1 MKLME
6 KDIEKFKK
14 QIFKGP
20 VNIVEW
26 TGTTKRVDFHDFHW
40 PDYVAGDLSESKML
54 RFSLKG
60 TNDSYLA
67 LAEEKDHNAKKITV
81 QLGGWDDNHS
91 VMYWQ

>member
-67 LAEEKDHNAKKITV
+67 LADTKI
-81 QLGGWDDNHS
+81 QKELKFS
-91 VMYWQ
+91 RLMEYSEILYILQ

>member
-67 LAEEKDHNAKKITV
+67 LAEEKDHNAKKITIV
-81 QLGGWDDNHS
+81 LGGWDNCHS
-91 VMYWQ
+91 VIHW